1 MGKIQTSFPTS
12 IHINKFS
19 TRLGRYGIFPSTSIK
34 DYQSFYRFHF
44 GKVWNLPTTSIYLN
58 TFFNI
63 VLVMSEHIIEALGLS
78 KVTIK
83 DGKVIDV
90 TEPEVTYCPLF
101 DHHRGIKKLTTDVIA
116 KNIQFRID
124 DFGMCT
130 PNRQLRMKD
139 FLNFGISEIM
149 CTLLDE
155 NVIDSVVMVL
165 EGCGTL
171 IVTEPELVQGI
182 GGRVSGLVRTSP
194 IPELIA
200 KIGEENIVYPETAE
214 INQVEGIKL
223 AIEKGFK
230 NIAVT
235 VALASDADRI
245 RTLQNENPDVNIY
258 VFVVHTSKR
267 TPEEA
272 RKLFDICDVATG
284 CASKNIRE
292 IGEEESIK
300 TVGQSI
306 PIYARTESGKKF
318 LEMRLEKIGGEKPK
332 KDNLDL
338 PYPLI

>member
-1 MGKIQTSFPTS
+1 
-12 IHINKFS
+12 
-19 TRLGRYGIFPSTSIK
+19 
-34 DYQSFYRFHF
+34 
-44 GKVWNLPTTSIYLN
+44 
-58 TFFNI
+58 
-63 VLVMSEHIIEALGLS
+63 MSEHIIEALGKS
-78 KVTIK
+78 KITIK
-83 DGKVIDV
+83 DGKVSDV
-90 TEPEVTYCPLF
+90 TEPEVEYCPLF

-130 PNRQLRMKD
+130 SRRQLRMKD
-139 FLNFGISEIM
+139 FLSFGISEIM

-171 IVTEPELVQGI
+171 IVTEGELVQGI
-182 GGRVSGLVRTSP
+182 GGRVSGLVETSP

-200 KIGEENIVYPETAE
+200 EIGEDNIVNPETAE
-214 INQVEGIKL
+214 INQIEGVKL
-223 AIEKGFK
+223 AISKGFR

-235 VALASDADRI
+235 ITLAEDCDEIKR
-245 RTLQNENPDVNIY
+245 LKEENPDVNIY
-258 VFVVHTSKR
+258 VFVVHTTKR
-267 TPEEA
+267 SAEEA

-284 CASKNIRE
+284 CSSKYIRE
-292 IGEEESIK
+292 IGEKESIK

-306 PIYARTESGKKF
+306 PIFAHSEDGKKF

-332 KDNLDL
+332 KENPDL

>member
-1 MGKIQTSFPTS
+1 
-12 IHINKFS
+12 
-19 TRLGRYGIFPSTSIK
+19 
-34 DYQSFYRFHF
+34 
-44 GKVWNLPTTSIYLN
+44 
-58 TFFNI
+58 
-63 VLVMSEHIIEALGLS
+63 MSEHIIEALGKS
-78 KVTIK
+78 QITIK

-90 TEPEVTYCPLF
+90 TEPEVEYCPLF
-101 DHHRGIKKLTTDVIA
+101 DHHRGIKKLTKEVIA
-116 KNIQFRID
+116 ENIQFRID

-149 CTLLDE
+149 CTLLDKK
-155 NVIDSVVMVL
+155 VIDSVVMVL

-182 GGRVSGLVRTSP
+182 GGRVSGLVKTSP

-200 KIGEENIVYPETAE
+200 EIGEENIVDSENTN
-214 INQVEGIKL
+214 INQIEGIKL
-223 AIEKGFK
+223 AISKGFK

-235 VALASDADRI
+235 VALASDADGI
-245 RTLQNENPDVNIY
+245 KKLKEENPDVNIY

-272 RKLFDICDVATG
+272 RALFDICDVATG

-292 IGEEESIK
+292 IGETESIK

-306 PIYARTESGKKF
+306 PIFAHTEDGKRF

-332 KDNLDL
+332 KDNPDL